1 MFGWICVNFPK
12 KNKLF
17 LLLLAL
23 IFFQQSILFAQS
35 DVPVT
40 QEITQEKELTAQ
52 DVVTQDVV
60 SKNVASNGSEHDH
73 VDSQVSKKNLGSIPE
88 LVGNL
93 EAKNGDMDIN
103 SMQDFFQE
111 MMKIWADAKKR
122 EEERKL
128 LFLSMLSLE
137 HQELLKVAQAKY
149 SNFLEHVD
157 IRNGLADLCKK
168 SRRGLENL
176 KNHLASNQAEQVS
189 ALLLKI
195 EKLQT
200 AIALDY
206 CDFLP
211 KRMKGMSSKG
221 IEDMSGVM
229 DGLMK
234 NLMPDG
240 EAGGLSSTSD
250 DKESADPD
258 LVFAIK
264 DVAEFCSS
272 LREIM
277 KSNIFESAKNES
289 LELVDLKTK
298 TENLVGILNDILL
311 SILKNKQ
318 KDLILCYVAY
328 LEPSFN
334 ETSDFLKST
343 QKVFEAEVKSY
354 IANQSG
360 NVFENEKDL
369 SVTDTKQKAYIF
381 WFKEIKKCQRTMLV
395 FSTLKNSSASCV
407 DGTEK
412 LFETVAYAYDIASCF
427 YGFYKE
433 DRDKEYAL
441 WENAH
446 DKVKHNTP
454 LLEKEQRDILTEN
467 RERDVCKVLNW
478 RNQVLLPKAVDWGI
492 SSGMALWFFFL
503 NRPNVTGNLLLQP
516 ILGNM
521 PLNMVDVKQTTIL
534 NFMAAPYAFRIL
546 LDPSSSNWQPPK
558 LVNSLGKVAGAWAYY
573 HIFYGKL
580 FENDHSDVWDADY
593 HHIKDSTYDL
603 LIEVE
608 KIVSESFTSAIR
620 RNFDSKLVEKIEHW
634 SLGVVKPEMIGYFAE
649 SMIPLLLFSQDELD
663 GSTKISRA
671 SKTVFGTCDLDF
683 LLSKPGSKHIAEYEK
698 FGEKKRGDVT
708 LKEYYVEACISYYI
722 ASSVGKTL
730 GAALARR
737 VQGPCLN
744 FATYAGGKFLDGLAK
759 IHLIG
764 KDTRELFTSLN
775 EEFVEGFEEN
785 IMLFKLLFK
794 EGFSSNSPFRNMLV
808 YHLKKRGDIVVGK
821 NSSEEK
827 INGELLNFVLKHCGK
842 HGLITHLDA
851 ATITKHYLI
860 KQEFDDELIEEI
872 ISAIKKNML
881 AFVGAPA
888 GGWVATTAL
897 GWFTR
902 YNGPLQLIPGRVKN
916 AVFGKKLPE
925 K

>member
-1 MFGWICVNFPK
+1 MFGWICVNFPQ

-17 LLLLAL
+17 LILLAL
-23 IFFQQSILFAQS
+23 IVFQQDILIAQS
-35 DVPVT
+35 DALLN
-40 QEITQEKELTAQ
+40 QEVKQDKEIKAQ
-52 DVVTQDVV
+52 DIVP
-60 SKNVASNGSEHDH
+60 NGSEHDLI
-73 VDSQVSKKNLGSIPE
+73 DSQVSKKNLGSIPE

-128 LFLSMLSLE
+128 LFLSMLSSE

-206 CDFLP
+206 CEFLP

-221 IEDMSGVM
+221 IEDLSGAM

-240 EAGGLSSTSD
+240 EHEGLSSNSD
-250 DKESADPD
+250 DKEGADPD

-264 DVAEFCSS
+264 DVADFCSS

-298 TENLVGILNDILL
+298 TENLVGILNDILS

-334 ETSDFLKST
+334 ETNDFLKST

-369 SVTDTKQKAYIF
+369 LATDTKQKAYIF

-427 YGFYKE
+427 YDFYKQ
-433 DRDKEYAL
+433 DRDEEYAL

-454 LLEKEQRDILTEN
+454 LLENEQRDILTEN

-478 RNQVLLPKAVDWGI
+478 RNQVLIPKAVDWGI

-558 LVNSLGKVAGAWAYY
+558 LVNSLGKVAGAWTYY

-608 KIVSESFTSAIR
+608 KIISKSFTSVVR
-620 RNFDSKLVEKIEHW
+620 RNADPELVEKIEHW

-649 SMIPLLLFSQDELD
+649 SMIPLLLFSQDELN
-663 GSTKISRA
+663 GSTRISRA
-671 SKTVFGTCDLDF
+671 SKAVFGTCDLDF
-683 LLSKPGSKHIAEYEK
+683 LRSNANYVSEYEK
-698 FGEKKRGDVT
+698 FGEKKRGGVT

-722 ASSVGKTL
+722 ASCVGKTL

-744 FATYAGGKFLDGLAK
+744 FATYAGGKFLDGLTK

-808 YHLKKRGDIVVGK
+808 YHLKKRGDIAVGK

-827 INGELLNFVLKHCGK
+827 INGELLHFVLKQCEQHD
-842 HGLITHLDA
+842 LITYLDA
-851 ATITKHYLI
+851 ATITKYYLI
-860 KQEFDDELIEEI
+860 KQEFDDELIEKI

>member
-17 LLLLAL
+17 LLLAL
-23 IFFQQSILFAQS
+23 IVIQQNILIAQS
-35 DVPVT
+35 DALLNQEVKQDKEIKA
-40 QEITQEKELTAQ
+40 QEI
-52 DVVTQDVV
+52 
-60 SKNVASNGSEHDH
+60 VANGSEHEL
-73 VDSQVSKKNLGSIPE
+73 VDSQTLKKNLGSIPE

-206 CDFLP
+206 CEFLP

-221 IEDMSGVM
+221 IEDLSGAM

-240 EAGGLSSTSD
+240 ESGGLSSTSD

-318 KDLILCYVAY
+318 KDLILRYVAY

-334 ETSDFLKST
+334 ETNDFLKST

-427 YGFYKE
+427 YGFYKKDVE
-433 DRDKEYAL
+433 ECR
-441 WENAH
+441 
-446 DKVKHNTP
+446 KHNTP
-454 LLEKEQRDILTEN
+454 LRQKEQ
-467 RERDVCKVLNW
+467 
-478 RNQVLLPKAVDWGI
+478 LLWDNISCVRAVDWGI

-573 HIFYGKL
+573 HIFYGEL
-580 FENDHSDVWDADY
+580 FGHDHFDGWNADY
-593 HHIKDSTYDL
+593 NHIKDSTYDL
-603 LIEVE
+603 LMEVE
-608 KIVSESFTSAIR
+608 KIVSESFTVAIR
-620 RNFDSKLVEKIEHW
+620 RNLDPELVEKIEHW
-634 SLGVVKPEMIGYFAE
+634 SLGVIKPDMIEYFAA
-649 SMIPLLLFSQDELD
+649 SMIPLLLFNQDELN

-671 SKTVFGTCDLDF
+671 SKAVFGTCDLDF
-683 LLSKPGSKHIAEYEK
+683 LRSNANYVSEYEK
-698 FGEKKRGDVT
+698 FGEAKRGDVS
-708 LKEYYVEACISYYI
+708 LKSYYVEACISYYI
-722 ASSVGKTL
+722 ASCVGKTL

-764 KDTRELFTSLN
+764 KDTRELFTALN

-785 IMLFKLLFK
+785 IMLFKMLFK

-827 INGELLNFVLKHCGK
+827 INGELLNFVLKHCWK
-842 HGLITHLDA
+842 KNLITHLDA
-851 ATITKHYLI
+851 ATITKDYQL
-860 KQEFDDELIEEI
+860 KQEFDDELIEKI

-881 AFVGAPA
+881 AFVGAIVGERA
-888 GGWVATTAL
+888 ATTAL
-897 GWFTR
+897 GCFTS
-902 YNGPLQLIPGRVKN
+902 YNGPLQLIPGKIEN
-916 AVFGKKLPE
+916 AVFGQKLPE